1 MLLLR
6 NIHIEQTVVPST
18 FTTTLDFTSVAGA
31 GWVLKNGNSG
41 SPGSTIPSK
50 IYTVGPQSVGYDY
63 GNIFLWLESTTG
75 FPFDTIYGAGNQA
88 SVYCTTNGATTN
100 RAIAYGGRIRMQIAF
115 NNQGGSNTTML
126 YQGSV
131 NPPTS

>member
-1 MLLLR
+1 MFLLR
-6 NIHIEQTVVPST
+6 NIHVGQTIPPST
-18 FTTTLDFTSVAGA
+18 FTTTLDFTSVTGT

-41 SPGSTIPSK
+41 SPGSTISSK